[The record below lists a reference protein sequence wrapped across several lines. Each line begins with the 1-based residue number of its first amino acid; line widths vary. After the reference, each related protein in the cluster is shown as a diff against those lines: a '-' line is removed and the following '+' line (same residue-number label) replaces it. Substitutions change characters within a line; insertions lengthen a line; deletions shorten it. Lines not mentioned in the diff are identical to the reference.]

1 MKKTIR
7 SLYERYCAHHDMDR
21 PFLEWIGAIG
31 FVAFPLLYILRRTNT
46 VLAPLYDDFTLRVV
60 ASVLCLLMGLRRW
73 WPAKLKPYYFG
84 YSYIT
89 LFYCLS
95 FLLSFTM
102 LQNQGGTA
110 SVVNMFM
117 GAILLILLAD
127 WRNTTVLLLS
137 GYFLSIVIF
146 FGVSPDPKIP
156 AEFLIAAIGSIV
168 VVLTGAVSHFAEKQA
183 ELKRMRQAYAAL
195 AGSIAHEMRNPLG
208 QVKFS
213 LDSIEH
219 TLPSPTT
226 QVGVQPLQFAHL
238 NNLYKHLAQGQ
249 TAIKRGLQVI
259 SMTLKEVSG
268 KPIDPQ
274 TFEYLEAGKLT
285 QKAVEEYSFET
296 DGERNK
302 VSVQVHSD
310 FTFKVNET
318 VYIFILF
325 NLIKNALYYFK
336 LQPTATMI
344 ITVDQSTVTVR
355 DTGPGVPPEL
365 LARLFSAFATSGKTE
380 GTGLGLA
387 YCKRAMQAFG
397 GDITCTSEVGR
408 YTEIILHF
416 PVITQNEIN
425 THEYEVLH
433 EAKEIFKGKR
443 ILLVDDQAIIRTV
456 TRSLLDGLDAQID
469 EAQDGQ
475 EALQQLRQ
483 AKYDLVIMD
492 LNMPVLD
499 GYAAAEKIRQGFVP
513 TQKAIPIVAY
523 TAESAYIAQ
532 VKTEKVGMNGFIC
545 KPCSRLE
552 LIKSLQNAIKN
563 ADKKTA
569 VEASFNQMLS
579 GKIIVVADDNKQNRK
594 IVQTYLQQ
602 WNVKSI
608 EAEHGMAVLEILDG
622 DTPVDAILMDMQMPG
637 MGGLQTT
644 RVIRARNNQRHIP
657 IIALTAHFSDA
668 HKQEALEAGMEDFI
682 SKPIEMEELH
692 EKLIT
697 VFSKQSVLST
707 GATANA
713 SAPLQSKPVSTKTP
727 AAPGWPLE
735 ALSARNM
742 TTADGVALFNVSRLE
757 SMRAI
762 DDKFLQECLTVYTR
776 QITEYFALIETHM
789 NNKDF
794 QAFHD
799 ILHKLL
805 GNAAEAGFYALHQFI
820 RHRVSP
826 AVENNHQWPTEENWL
841 ETAKDL
847 YAQTVIAVNKMV
859 AA

>member
-84 YSYIT
+84 YSYLT

-146 FGVSPDPKIP
+146 FGVSPNPKIP

-226 QVGVQPLQFAHL
+226 KVGVQPLQFAHL

-259 SMTLKEVSG
+259 SMTLNEVSG

-285 QKAVEEYSFET
+285 QKAVDEYSFET

-499 GYAAAEKIRQGFVP
+499 GYAAAEKIRQGFAP

-697 VFSKQSVLST
+697 VFSKQGVLST

-713 SAPLQSKPVSTKTP
+713 SAPLQSKPVSTKTA
-727 AAPGWPLE
+727 AAPAWPPE